1 MIKTD
6 NVPSNSISQQFS
18 EIVKELGSLSEVE
31 MNERI
36 KTLTKF
42 ESVSH
47 YDHLFNPSDRSRFMH
62 DQAMMHFYRRMIGH
76 VKELD
81 ESAIINEFSKPRIGI
96 LLDKRTSKLSV
107 IPTRIPTLNNEDFLL
122 FNYSEDSE
130 DLYKF
135 FYYLMNDELLVPD
148 DETINRFF
156 KLRIDVINTESDK
169 EKLKLLKL
177 LKRRAVNQIKKLARY
192 YTSIN
197 LHDFDRDSPFSDNWL
212 SKSYY
217 RVLYCYISDSLASYS
232 SELRQLNLSN
242 LSFYNQIWVRK
253 ELKRMERYGYFSKK
267 KYIPKPFIISGVGY
281 LIEG

>member
-6 NVPSNSISQQFS
+6 NVQSNQISQQFS
-18 EIVKELGSLSEVE
+18 EIVKELGSLSETE
-31 MNERI
+31 MDIRI
-36 KTLTKF
+36 KTMTKF
-42 ESVSH
+42 ESASH
-47 YDHLFNPSDRSRFMH
+47 YEHRFNPSARSRFIH
-62 DQAMMHFYRRMIGH
+62 DSAKMNFYRRMTGH
-76 VKELD
+76 IREIND
-81 ESAIINEFSKPRIGI
+81 SAFINEFSKPRIGI

-107 IPTRIPTLNNEDFLL
+107 IPTRIPTFNNEDFLL
-122 FNYSEDSE
+122 FNYSDDSE

-135 FYYLMNDELLVPD
+135 FYYLLNNELLIPD

-156 KLRIDVINTESDK
+156 KLRIDVISAETDK

-197 LHDFDRDSPFSDNWL
+197 LHDFDPDSPFSDNWL

-232 SELRQLNLSN
+232 SELKQLNLSK
-242 LSFYNQIWVRK
+242 LSFYNRIWVRM
-253 ELKRMERYGYFSKK
+253 ELKRLERYGFFSKK
-267 KYIPKPFIISGVGY
+267 KYIPRPFIISGVGY
-281 LIEG
+281 LVEG